1 MSTRRDHHPAPRATE
16 RPRTA
21 GPHQV
26 AAVRAPVAGTAAP
39 PADRHGERP
48 STVFGRLLDDGADDL
63 VVRAND
69 GNVWS
74 MPIGRWLAPAS
85 PVDER
90 VLDRARGPVLDVGC
104 GPGRHVHALS
114 RRGVP
119 AMGIELSPTAVRH
132 ARDGGARVV
141 EGSIFEV
148 APDPGCWST
157 ALLLDGNIGIGG
169 RPHVLLRRVAELLS
183 EDGTVLVEL
192 DPPTEAG
199 TAGAAEGSGAA
210 NGTGSTPA
218 DPFRIRIEADGTTSA
233 WFPWARVTADTIEA
247 PAATAGLVTT
257 ERWTDGGRHFCS
269 LRRA

>member
-1 MSTRRDHHPAPRATE
+1 VSAPR
-16 RPRTA
+16 PDGPTA
-21 GPHQV
+21 DAQSVPT
-26 AAVRAPVAGTAAP
+26 TAALRSAAAPSARRHEP
-39 PADRHGERP
+39 P
-48 STVFGRLLDDGADDL
+48 TTLFGRLLDDGADDL

-69 GNVWS
+69 GEVWS

-90 VLDRARGPVLDVGC
+90 VLDRASGPVLDVGC

-119 AMGIELSPTAVRH
+119 AVGVELSPTAVRH

-169 RPHVLLRRVAELLS
+169 RPHVLLRRVAELLDD
-183 EDGTVLVEL
+183 DGTVLVEV
-192 DPPTEAG
+192 DPPSA
-199 TAGAAEGSGAA
+199 ADAAAETAPG
-210 NGTGSTPA
+210 A
-218 DPFRIRIEADGTTSA
+218 DPFRIRIEADGSTSA
-233 WFPWARVTADTIEA
+233 WFPWARVTAETIEA
-247 PAATAGLVTT
+247 PAATAGLVVT
-257 ERWTDGGRHFCS
+257 ERWSDGGRHFCA
-269 LRRA
+269 LGRA